1 MSVTIVENQ
10 VDSFKKKIENFYAFS
25 KICATNGNLCPVQ
38 DVLAPTVDKWSLFIL
53 YYLAYCGRLRFSKL
67 KELIPNISGRMLS
80 VTLKRLEKA
89 ELLTRQVYAEV
100 PPRVEYTL
108 TPFGLEYSEKLI
120 DLNLWL
126 IEEKGL
132 AEVS

>member
-1 MSVTIVENQ
+1 MMVTDTDNQ
-10 VDSFKKKIENFYAFS
+10 GDSFKKKIEKFYAFS
-25 KICATNGNLCPVQ
+25 KVCSTNENLCPVQ
-38 DVLAPTVDKWSLFIL
+38 DVLAPTVDKWSLFVL
-53 YYLAYCGRLRFSKL
+53 YYLAYCQTLRFNKL

-89 ELLTRQVYAEV
+89 EILTRTVYAEV
-100 PPRVEYTL
+100 PPRVEYNL
-108 TPFGLEYSEKLI
+108 TPFGMEYSEKLI

-132 AEVS
+132 A